1 MEAMIASDIN
11 QKLGQTSFK
20 NEAKKPKKITFEICP
35 KLCAT
40 ALVATT

>member
-1 MEAMIASDIN
+1 MTASKIN
-11 QKLGQTSFK
+11 QKLGQTLLK
-20 NEAKKPKKITFEICP
+20 DKVKKPKKIILEICP